1 MMQVIKETMKYMWR
15 SEKNRL
21 FMVISTALVLIYT
34 IFIVPNISGEN
45 EVDVEMLEREMSGNV
60 VQFEEALD
68 DGLIIPSIMTGTT
81 AYEESRREYV
91 AQRELLTALKQG
103 DVKRYIDISYRPM
116 MGTGEEAD
124 GLEQLAF
131 SVFGY
136 ELEQPYQTAKNKVYL
151 NEIDQLS
158 FHIVH
163 DRTSIQQMHLFLIGL
178 GPVLLLV
185 GLVFL
190 ISDVHVKDRALQT
203 QKIGVPMSWQ
213 KYSFTQ
219 AITAFGFVSLFYLF
233 LFSLFFLLN
242 GFLHGFGSFDL
253 PIGYYEPYFELGFLN
268 QDNYQV
274 EHISTFLL
282 QAIPYLLLLGYLFTR
297 LNTLLSLWTRQ
308 SVVAMVLGI
317 FMILFQFI
325 YYGSD
330 SAELLEMNIT
340 WLPQTYIDFGKVLT
354 GRLEEQLLIAIPNI
368 FNRGLIV
375 LGVTILVIEGL
386 IYASSKIITRQ
397 KFMS

>member
-1 MMQVIKETMKYMWR
+1 
-15 SEKNRL
+15 
-21 FMVISTALVLIYT
+21 
-34 IFIVPNISGEN
+34 
-45 EVDVEMLEREMSGNV
+45 EMSGNV

-116 MGTGEEAD
+116 MGIGEEAD

-213 KYSFTQ
+213 KYTFTQ

-297 LNTLLSLWTRQ
+297 LNTLLSLCTRQ
-308 SVVAMVLGI
+308 SVVSVFLGI

-330 SAELLEMNIT
+330 STELLEMNIT
-340 WLPQTYIDFGKVLT
+340 WLPKTYIDFGKVLT